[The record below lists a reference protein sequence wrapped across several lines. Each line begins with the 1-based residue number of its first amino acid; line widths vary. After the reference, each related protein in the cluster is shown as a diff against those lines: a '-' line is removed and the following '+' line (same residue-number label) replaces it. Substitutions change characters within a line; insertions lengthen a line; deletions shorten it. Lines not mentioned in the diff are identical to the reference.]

1 MEWHYQYK
9 EAWNNIKIHVCTL
22 MCMMLIACCAFSQP
36 KFYTR
41 VDQQVVGKNQPI
53 QVQFVIENAKTIL
66 EFKPPSF
73 NDFNVIQGPMQSSGM
88 SVVNG
93 NVTQYKSL
101 IFLLQPKE
109 SGKLDIKGATAR
121 IDGHRMRSNNI
132 SIEVTNK
139 NVAPSNPTPA
149 FNFSFPGD
157 RAEAEREF
165 YLRPGEN
172 VIDKIKKNLF
182 VKVEVNKTSCYV
194 NEPIVATYKLYS
206 RLRSE
211 SRVVKRPSYNGFSVY
226 DMIEPDGSVA
236 TTETLNGKEYNVH
249 LIRQSQ
255 LFPLQ
260 AGTYTLDPVEVENQ
274 VSFIRTNGD
283 QANSFDEIF
292 NPTGDEV
299 DQTINLSSKP
309 VTITV
314 KPLPTE
320 NQPASFDGAVGNFKV
335 SCALAKDTVH
345 AGDLTNLTVKV
356 SGKGN
361 LPIINLSAIKLPD
374 GFEAYDPK
382 TTEDFHPES
391 VPLSGAK
398 TFKFPI
404 SATRQGDYVIEPI
417 RFSFFDPST
426 KSYKTDSTRALSINV
441 LPPIAIH
448 VKKQEASPLLT
459 TGVRIP
465 ESILIGV
472 VSLTVLVLLAIALVF
487 YRRAEKR
494 KRIAREEMLARER
507 AKAALRVDPL
517 DKARMLVFNGDHLAF
532 LKEMENVIWKKTA
545 DSLSIPRA
553 LLNQPRVIEE
563 LKSRG
568 VEDTAQLFRA
578 LVNTCETMLYI
589 PGSQAENLQDVLS
602 MTEVYFAKLDS
613 LKAS

>member
-1 MEWHYQYK
+1 MG
-9 EAWNNIKIHVCTL
+9 ILVSI
-22 MCMMLIACCAFSQP
+22 MLIAVSAFSQA

-41 VDQQVVGKNQPI
+41 VDQQVVGKNQPV
-53 QVQFVIENAKTIL
+53 QVQFIIENAKTIL
-66 EFKPPSF
+66 EFRPPAF
-73 NDFNVIQGPMQSSGM
+73 DDFNVIQGPMESSGM
-88 SVVNG
+88 SVING

-101 IFLLQPKE
+101 VFLLQPKE
-109 SGKLDIKGATAR
+109 PGKVDIKGATAR

-139 NVAPSNPTPA
+139 SVAPSNPAPT

-157 RAEAEREF
+157 RAEAEREY

-172 VIDKIKKNLF
+172 PIDKIKKNLF

-226 DMIEPDGSVA
+226 DMIEPDGSVS
-236 TTETLNGKEYNVH
+236 TTERLNGKEYNVH

-260 AGTYTLDPVEVENQ
+260 AGTFTLDPVEIENQ

-292 NPTGDEV
+292 NPTGEEV
-299 DQTINLSSKP
+299 DQTMNLSSKP
-309 VTITV
+309 VTINV
-314 KPLPTE
+314 KPLPTA
-320 NQPASFDGAVGNFKV
+320 NQPASFDGAVGNFKL
-335 SCALAKDTVH
+335 SWALASDTVH
-345 AGDLTNLTVKV
+345 AGDLTSLTVKV

-361 LPIINLSAIKLPD
+361 LPIINMASLKLPD

-382 TTEDFHPES
+382 TAEDFHPES

-404 SATRQGDYVIEPI
+404 SATKAGKYVIQPM
-417 RFSFFDPST
+417 RFSFFDPSS
-426 KSYKTDSTRALSINV
+426 KSYKTDSTRSLSIDV
-441 LPPIAIH
+441 LPPLPGH
-448 VKKQEASPLLT
+448 DKKQSITPLLS
-459 TGVRIP
+459 TGIRIP

-472 VSLTVLVLLAIALVF
+472 VSIIALTLLIIAFVF

-507 AKAALRVDPL
+507 AMKTLRVDPL
-517 DKARMLVFNGDHLAF
+517 EKARMLMAKGDQLAF

-553 LLNQPRVIEE
+553 LLNQPRVMEE
-563 LKSRG
+563 FKWRG
-568 VEDTAQLFRA
+568 AEDSSQLFRE
-578 LVNTCETMLYI
+578 LVNACETMLYI
-589 PGSQAENLQDVLS
+589 PGSHPENLQDILEK
-602 MTEVYFAKLDS
+602 TEVYFGKLDS
-613 LKAS
+613 LNA